1 LFRLRSLT
9 AQAPAHLGCEW
20 VIRFTWIYVIDD
32 AQERRHWSANLLG
45 KIEGRGTRGHGE
57 PRLHK
62 VCGGTPFSTRV
73 PSHHD
78 FARLAWDCGVP
89 STLEYA

>member
-1 LFRLRSLT
+1 MNRRKRA
-9 AQAPAHLGCEW
+9 AQRAIVA
-20 VIRFTWIYVIDD
+20 
-32 AQERRHWSANLLG
+32 S